1 VGAAEIFVPF
11 EHKGVAP
18 LATAVRSTLIVSSMQ
33 TLRSHGHFDAY
44 VSRIDP
50 TKREEIL
57 SLIAGT
63 WAPISLGEAHYSAC
77 GRLGLD
83 DKTID
88 SYGCEVAERSNRS
101 VFSLVLKLSRQTG
114 VTPWTAFQ
122 RAHRLRELT
131 WQGSDLSIYRL
142 GPKEARFDWI
152 GIPYACHPYYVVSFG
167 GFLRGL
173 TSLFASAVYTRI
185 FPKGCSATSISY
197 RISWV

>member
-1 VGAAEIFVPF
+1 LGAEVIVPF
-11 EHKGVAP
+11 EHAGAVP

-44 VSRIDP
+44 VARIDP
-50 TKREEIL
+50 VMREELL

-63 WAPISLGEAHYSAC
+63 WVPIALGDAHYSAC
-77 GRLGLD
+77 AKLGLD

-88 SYGCEVAERSNRS
+88 SFGAEVAERSNRS
-101 VFSLVLKLSRQTG
+101 VFSLVLKLSRETG
-114 VTPWTAFQ
+114 ATPWTAFQ

-131 WQGSDLSIYRL
+131 WQGSDLCIYRL
-142 GPKEARFDWI
+142 GPKEARFDWV
-152 GIPYACHPYYVVSFG
+152 GIPYASHNYYVVSFG

-173 TSLFASAVYTRI
+173 TQLFARTVYTRVNA
-185 FPKGCSATSISY
+185 KGASSTAISY